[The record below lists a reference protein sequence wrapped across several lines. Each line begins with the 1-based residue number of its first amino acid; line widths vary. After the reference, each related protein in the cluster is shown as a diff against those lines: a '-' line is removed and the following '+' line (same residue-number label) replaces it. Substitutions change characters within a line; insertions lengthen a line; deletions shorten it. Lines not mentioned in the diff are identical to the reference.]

1 MVAVMSPL
9 VATGQSTG
17 SQGTAPVSSPAQSP
31 VRFTAPPLV
40 VTAQKEPAD
49 VQDLPLSVTAVPAA
63 MIASAGVSMVGE
75 AAVYAPNTYFSE
87 FSARKL
93 SVARF
98 RGVGSSP
105 ANPGVTTY
113 IDGVPQLNTNSSN
126 TEFLDVSQVE
136 FVRGPQSALFG
147 RNVLGGLVNLTS
159 VRPSLTRWTSS
170 VRVPFGNFG
179 ARDLRASV
187 SGPLADTLGL
197 GLAFGRSDREG
208 FTTNDLTGHDLDSR
222 SATFGKAQFL
232 WTPAT
237 TWEVRAIASGERAR
251 DGDYALNDLGALREN
266 PFHAARDFEGRTDRD
281 VLSATVVAR
290 RDGAR
295 LVLSTTTGVVHWKT
309 RDLTDL
315 DYTPLP
321 LVTRDNAEQATQIS
335 QEIRLAS
342 AAEAPVEL
350 SERMALKWQAG
361 IVLFT
366 QAYEQDAVNT
376 SAPFLI
382 SPAIGFPV
390 DQHSPRSVLDDVGV
404 GVYAQG
410 TATYDAKLD
419 VTVGARVDHER
430 KEAQLETYFSPEI
443 APPLEVSAT
452 RNFSHVSPQVAL
464 AYRPRPDQMAYVSVG
479 HGFKAGGFNPASP
492 PGSEAYGEEQTWH
505 VEGGMK
511 SSWGDDRVVANA
523 AVFTIDWENL
533 QLNLPSPDAPGQFY
547 IANVAAAR
555 STGAELEVSA
565 RLHANVEL
573 FSALGYTHARF
584 MSGSVSSGVDVSGRE
599 LPSTP
604 NYTAMLGGQFSR
616 PVGSATLLGRG
627 EVVSYGAFYYD
638 DANTAAQKA
647 YTLTNVRVG
656 VKGKLVSVEAWVRN
670 LFDTRYIP
678 VAFAYGFFAP
688 SGFVGESGRP
698 RTWGISAA
706 LVF

>member
-9 VATGQSTG
+9 VAAGQSTG
-17 SQGTAPVSSPAQSP
+17 SQGAAPVSSSSQSP

-49 VQDLPLSVTAVPAA
+49 VQDLPLSVTAVPAV
-63 MIASAGVSMVGE
+63 MIANAGVSLVGE

-113 IDGVPQLNTNSSN
+113 IDGVPQLNTNSSSI
-126 TEFLDVSQVE
+126 EFLDVSQIE
-136 FVRGPQSALFG
+136 FVRGAQSALFG
-147 RNVLGGLVNLTS
+147 RNTLGGLVNLTS
-159 VRPSLTRWTSS
+159 VRPSLTRWTGS

-187 SGPLADTLGL
+187 SGPLANTLGL
-197 GLAFGRSDREG
+197 ALAFGRSDREG

-222 SATFGKAQFL
+222 SATFGKAQLL

-266 PFHAARDFEGRTDRD
+266 PFRAARDFEGRTDRD
-281 VLSATVVAR
+281 VLSATALAR

-295 LVLSTTTGVVHWKT
+295 LVISTTTGVVHWKT

-342 AAEAPVEL
+342 SAEAPVQL

-382 SPAIGFPV
+382 SPAVGFPV
-390 DQHSPRSVLDDVGV
+390 DQHSPRSALDDFGV

-410 TATYDAKLD
+410 TTTYDAKLD

-430 KEAQLETYFSPEI
+430 KEAQLETFFSPAI
-443 APPLEVSAT
+443 AAPLEVSAT
-452 RNFSHVSPQVAL
+452 RRVSNVSPQLAL
-464 AYRPRPDQMAYVSVG
+464 AYRARPDQMAYVSVG

-492 PGSEAYGEEQTWH
+492 AGSEAYGEEQTWH

-565 RLHANVEL
+565 RLHANVKL

-584 MSGSVSSGVDVSGRE
+584 MSGSVSSGVDVSGHE

-604 NYTAMLGGQFSR
+604 NYTATLGGQFSR
-616 PVGSATLLGRG
+616 PLGSATLVGRG

-638 DANTAAQKA
+638 DANSAAQEA

-670 LFDTRYIP
+670 MFDTRYIP

-706 LVF
+706 LGF